1 QFYLEYEKGDIAL
14 RKWLVLSLVFALS
27 TVLIACGSSSGSSK
41 KPEPPIEVSDDEIVS
56 GALEIIASNWD
67 FDKEYYAIRAG
78 EAIEV
83 NVNSIEGVHGIEI
96 VGTEYNNIVNQ
107 KPTTITIN
115 EPGTYEVRCSI
126 PCGGGHRTM

>member
-1 QFYLEYEKGDIAL
+1 MM
-14 RKWLVLSLVFALS
+14 S
-27 TVLIACGSSSGSSK
+27 VLIACGTSSGTSSN
-41 KPEPPIEVSDDEIVS
+41 KPEAPIEVSEDEIAS
-56 GALEIIASNWD
+56 GTLEIIASNWD

-96 VGTEYNNIVNQ
+96 VSTEYNNIVNQ

-126 PCGGGHRTM
+126 PCGGGHRTMKTKLVVVG